1 MSGDPG
7 TADPVAARRVA
18 AVLAGGPAQA
28 DARLRR
34 ALQGADLIVAA
45 DGGMALAE
53 VLGVPVDLWVG
64 DFDSATPE
72 QRRRHVDVPRLE
84 YPRDKDELDLE
95 LAIAAAR
102 ERGAASLILGGVFD
116 GRLDQTLAAL
126 LIAARQRQ
134 DGLAVRLYGGSHEAR
149 MLTAG
154 DEAALA
160 LPPGTL
166 FSLLSMNGEA
176 RVDVR
181 GARFPLVDAA
191 LGFGVGLGLSN
202 RAADR
207 PTVRVRSGTVAVLV
221 EWAVEAAP

>member
-1 MSGDPG
+1 MSDGPG

-28 DARLRR
+28 DARLRSAVR
-34 ALQGADLIVAA
+34 EADLIVAA

-53 VLGVPVDLWVG
+53 VLGVHVDLWVG

-72 QRRRHVDVPRLE
+72 QRRRHTDVPRLE

-102 ERGAASLILGGVFD
+102 ERGAASLVLGGVFD

-134 DGLAVRLYGGSHEAR
+134 EGLAVRLYGGSHEAR